1 MRSVDLL
8 LICCSVAS
16 LWRRSSLAS
25 PPKILGVAVKA
36 RSETLLTLEWSKAK
50 DFSYILGYG
59 NGTETPLTVSA
70 EGSVVRYTVSSLS
83 PGTKYS
89 FVLYAVF
96 KGVRQSAFNFT
107 AVTSPSNVANVSVKA
122 RSETAITFE
131 WRKVNSN
138 NAFLYVLKSDRSESY
153 TPMYWGGATATHTV
167 TSLSPGNKYNFTL
180 YTLFGG
186 ERSSGYNFSAVTMP
200 PNVAKVHVMQQHA
213 DALELSWE
221 EVKSRNISYILRHSS
236 KYETT
241 IPALEMDSVM
251 THTVSSLSPGTRYI
265 FTLYTVYEG
274 VRSRGLTF
282 TSITASVTVT
292 GLRCERISGGH
303 ALVVIWDAPSGQWTG
318 VEVQMNGRN
327 SRYLNGTRLKFDDL
341 HPAFWYDVTLKLV
354 SGTVRSV
361 PATIRCQTDPRGV
374 IAGVVLV
381 LLFLLFFIC
390 LGLVNHRRKT
400 HSRSDQTSSGRA
412 EEGAIDAPARVKAQS
427 SDPEKPPEPRVNKKR
442 KEQPV
447 YVNPYATP

>member
-1 MRSVDLL
+1 MLGTP
-8 LICCSVAS
+8 
-16 LWRRSSLAS
+16 

-50 DFSYILGYG
+50 DFSYVLGYG

-70 EGSVVRYTVSSLS
+70 EGSVMRYTVSSLS

-138 NAFLYVLKSDRSESY
+138 NAFLYVLRKSDGSESY

-200 PNVAKVHVMQQHA
+200 PNVAKVHVTQQHA

-221 EVKSRNISYILRHSS
+221 EVKSRNVSYILRHSG

-241 IPALEMDSVM
+241 IPASEMDSVM
-251 THTVSSLSPGTRYI
+251 MHTVSSLSPGTRYI
-265 FTLYTVYEG
+265 FILYTVYEG

-303 ALVVIWDAPSGQWTG
+303 ALVVVWDAPSGQWTG

-354 SGTVRSV
+354 SGTVRSI
-361 PATIRCQTDPRGV
+361 PATIR
-374 IAGVVLV
+374 
-381 LLFLLFFIC
+381 
-390 LGLVNHRRKT
+390 KT
-400 HSRSDQTSSGRA
+400 QSRSEQTSIGKA
-412 EEGAIDAPARVKAQS
+412 EEGASDAPAPRVKAQS
-427 SDPEKPPEPRVNKKR
+427 SDLEKPPEPRVNKKS